1 MPRNWLSFT
10 RNSIPIVS
18 VRIDGRR
25 YEAMIDTG
33 ASLNMISPELTIRL
47 GLPRQGLQPIISVH
61 GEIRHRT
68 LATLPSIG
76 AAEFELAPCKATV
89 SNLAPLRLGL
99 DLLLGVNAF
108 KNRRLHLDFKEGR
121 IYIFPER

>member
-18 VRIDGRR
+18 VRIAGRR

-33 ASLNMISPELTIRL
+33 ASLSMISPELSIRL
-47 GLPRQGLQPIISVH
+47 GLPRRGLQPIISIH
-61 GEIRHRT
+61 GEIRHGT
-68 LATLPSIG
+68 LVTLPSVG
-76 AAEFELAPCKATV
+76 VADLELASCKAAV
-89 SNLAPLRLGL
+89 CNLTPLRLGL

-108 KNRRLHLDFKEGR
+108 KNRRLHIDFKEGR
-121 IYIFPER
+121 IYIFSER

>member
-18 VRIDGRR
+18 VRIAGRR

-33 ASLNMISPELTIRL
+33 ASLSMISPGLSIRL

-61 GEIRHRT
+61 GDIRNRT
-68 LATLPSIG
+68 LVTLPSVG
-76 AAEFELAPCKATV
+76 VAEFELTPCQATV
-89 SNLAPLRLGL
+89 SNLTPLRLGL

-108 KNRRLHLDFKEGR
+108 ANRRLHIDFKEGR
-121 IYIFPER
+121 VYIFPER